1 MWIVVILFVFLLM
14 LVIMALHH
22 DVNLLE
28 EQIEE
33 LMKDSDEN
41 RKV

>member
-14 LVIMALHH
+14 LVIMAWHH

>member
-1 MWIVVILFVFLLM
+1 MWIVVLLFVFLLM
-14 LVIMALHH
+14 LVIMAWHH
-22 DVNLLE
+22 DVSLLE